1 MGSRRFRTCI
11 KHAPAVASSDVCFR
25 AWIGERLKSQEL
37 NFEGVEKRPL
47 ATFTEKAYLDYS
59 MYVILDR
66 ALPALGD
73 GLKPVQRRIVYA
85 MSELSLSAAAKH
97 KKSARTVG
105 DVIGKF
111 HPHGDSACYEA
122 MVHMAQDFSYRYPL
136 VDGQGNWGSADDP
149 KSFAAMRYTESRLT
163 RYADLLLDE
172 LTEGTVEWGPN
183 FDGTMEEPLLLPA
196 RLPNLLLNGAAGI
209 AVGMATDI
217 PPHNLRE
224 VAAACVHLLDDPEVT
239 TRALLKHV
247 KGPDLPTGA
256 EIISSRDELVEFYDK
271 GTGSY
276 RARAVWEQEK
286 ETGHL
291 VITQLPYQVS
301 GSRVQEQIAQQMRE
315 KKLPMVEDIRDES
328 DHEYATRLVIEPRSS
343 RVDIEQLMAHLFATT
358 DLERSYRVNI
368 NVIAL
373 DGRPRVMGLKAL
385 LAAWLEFRRR
395 TVRRRLEF
403 RLDKVSRRLHILDG
417 MLVAYLNLDEVIR
430 IIRREEEPKPALIQR
445 FKLSNE
451 QAEAILETK
460 LRHLAKLEE
469 LKIRDEQ
476 ERLAAERNDIETL
489 LASKAKLTKLIRA
502 EIVADAAEYGDERRT
517 RIVERAAAQAIEATD
532 LVANEPMTI
541 VLSTGGWAR
550 AAKGHDIDPRALT
563 YKTGDAFQAAARGRS
578 TQAALF
584 IDTTGRAYSLPAHS
598 LPSARGT
605 GEPLSG
611 RFDPP
616 DGARFAGVL
625 IGEPTDL
632 WLLATDAGFGFTV
645 RLAELQSRNRAGKA
659 VINVSEGAVVLPP
672 VPVPGLDALVAAVN
686 SEGRL
691 LVFPAS
697 EVPELPRGKGN
708 KLFGIPGKKAAAHQE
723 LMIAV
728 AVLAAEQSLRVYSGE
743 RQMTLSANDL
753 KHYLGQRAQR
763 GAVLPRGWRSVERIE
778 ALDAP

>member
-1 MGSRRFRTCI
+1 
-11 KHAPAVASSDVCFR
+11 
-25 AWIGERLKSQEL
+25 LKSQEL
-37 NFEGVEKRPL
+37 NFEGVEQRPMSE
-47 ATFTEKAYLDYS
+47 FTEKAYRDYS

-73 GLKPVQRRIVYA
+73 GLKPVQRRIIYA

-172 LTEGTVEWGPN
+172 LADGTVEWGPN
-183 FDGTMEEPLLLPA
+183 FDGTMEEPLMLPA
-196 RLPNLLLNGAAGI
+196 RLPNLLLNGASGI

-224 VAAACVHLLDDPEVT
+224 IAAACLHLLDEPEAT

-256 EIISSRDELVEFYDK
+256 EIISNRSELVDFYNS
-271 GTGSY
+271 GSGSY

-286 ETGHL
+286 ESGHI

-301 GSRVQEQIAQQMRE
+301 GSKVQEQIAQQMRE

-328 DHEYATRLVIEPRSS
+328 DHENPTRLVIEPRSS
-343 RVDIEQLMAHLFATT
+343 RVDVVQLMAHLFATT
-358 DLERSYRVNI
+358 DLERSYRVNL

-373 DGRPRVMGLKAL
+373 DGRPRVCGLKEL
-385 LAAWLEFRRR
+385 LAEWLEFRRR

-403 RLDKVSRRLHILDG
+403 RLDKVTRRLHLLDG
-417 MLVAYLNLDEVIR
+417 MLIAYLNLDEVIR
-430 IIRREEEPKPALIQR
+430 IIRREEEPKPVLMKR
-445 FKLSNE
+445 FKLSAE
-451 QAEAILETK
+451 QTEAILETK

-476 ERLAAERNDIETL
+476 EQLSTERTELEAL
-489 LASKAKLTKLIRA
+489 LASKAKLTKLMRS
-502 EIVADAAEYGDERRT
+502 EIAADAVEYGDERRT
-517 RIVERAAAQAIEATD
+517 RLVEREAAQAIEATD
-532 LVANEPMTI
+532 LLANEPVTI
-541 VLSTGGWAR
+541 VLSTGGWVR
-550 AAKGHDIDPRALT
+550 AAKGHDLDPRTLT

-578 TQAALF
+578 TQAAFF
-584 IDTTGRAYSLPAHS
+584 IDTTGRAYSLAAHS
-598 LPSARGT
+598 LPSARGA

-611 RFDPP
+611 RLDPP

-645 RLAELQSRNRAGKA
+645 RLSELQSRNRAGKA
-659 VINVSEGAVVLPP
+659 VINVTVGAVVLPP
-672 VPVPGLDALVAAVN
+672 VPVPQPEALVAALN

-691 LVFPAS
+691 LVFPVA

-708 KLFGIPGKKAAAHQE
+708 KLFGIPGKRAQAREE
-723 LMIAV
+723 LMSAV
-728 AVLAAEQSLRVYSGE
+728 AVVGAGQALRVYSGE
-743 RQMTLSANDL
+743 RQMTLNPADL
-753 KHYLGQRAQR
+753 EHYRGERAQR
-763 GAVLPRGWRSVERIE
+763 GAVLPRGWRTVERIE
-778 ALDAP
+778 AVAP